1 MPQDSQGKEKRFHF
15 VTLQATSP
23 EYTTAET
30 AFNKT
35 MTGKYTQI
43 LSIQRLQNPTLYKQ
57 YAVRKKEMEK
67 HNPKDHQNEQLLW
80 HGTSPDTLD
89 KINTR
94 GFDRNFAGK
103 NCKVYNE
110 IFILYYYYNFLAT
123 VYGKGVYFARDAS
136 YSHRFTSPDANGVHH
151 MYYTLVLTG
160 EFTVGNSSMLAP
172 PPKNPQVDPNVT
184 FDATV
189 NNVADPSIFV
199 VYQDAQN
206 YPAFMINY
214 Q

>member
-1 MPQDSQGKEKRFHF
+1 MPLDFQGKEKRFHL

-23 EYTTAET
+23 KYKTAET

-35 MTGKYTQI
+35 MTGKYIQI
-43 LSIQRLQNPTLYKQ
+43 PSIQRLQNPTLYKQ

-67 HNPKDHQNEQLLW
+67 HNPSGHQNERLLW

-89 KINTR
+89 KINAC
-94 GFDRNFAGK
+94 GFNLSFAEKNGK
-103 NCKVYNE
+103 VNDIY
-110 IFILYYYYNFLAT
+110 ILYYYNIIAPM
-123 VYGKGVYFARDAS
+123 YGKGVYFTRDAS
-136 YSHRFTSPDANGVHH
+136 VSHNYTLLDANGVRH
-151 MYYTLVLTG
+151 MYFTQALTG

-184 FDATV
+184 FHATV
-189 NNVADPSIFV
+189 DNIGNPSIFV
-199 VYQDAQN
+199 VYQDAQV
-206 YPAFMINY
+206 YPAYIVNY

>member
-1 MPQDSQGKEKRFHF
+1 MPLDSQGKEKRFHF
-15 VTLQATSP
+15 VSLQATSP
-23 EYTTAET
+23 EYKTAET

-67 HNPKDHQNEQLLW
+67 HNPKDHQNERWLW

-103 NCKVYNE
+103 HGKVITY
-110 IFILYYYYNFLAT
+110 LYCI
-123 VYGKGVYFARDAS
+123 D
-136 YSHRFTSPDANGVHH
+136 
-151 MYYTLVLTG
+151 
-160 EFTVGNSSMLAP
+160 
-172 PPKNPQVDPNVT
+172 
-184 FDATV
+184 
-189 NNVADPSIFV
+189 
-199 VYQDAQN
+199 
-206 YPAFMINY
+206 
-214 Q
+214 